1 MFNIYKCNYLGLIL
15 CHFYPPHWSGLR
27 GLYGEPFKRTFNH
40 FPAKVYQG
48 LFFFHENQSV
58 AVSFTPGI
66 SCLPSCSKANCLNI
80 SIILVLRAALMR
92 HVKLAS
98 RCNIAYYICLRISS
112 GCRASACSRLGD
124 LLAGRVSDWTF
135 ALGSSSGCI
144 RMMICETRQ
153 QSYMMGG
160 LCVEPPIMCGL

>member
-1 MFNIYKCNYLGLIL
+1 MSFL
-15 CHFYPPHWSGLR
+15 PPHWSGLR
-27 GLYGEPFKRTFNH
+27 GSMENH
-40 FPAKVYQG
+40 LNELSINFRAKVYQG

-80 SIILVLRAALMR
+80 SIILILRAALMR